1 MAQLSLPISLR
12 QLSKPPGP
20 RKDNSSGRLLDT
32 AKVDDNVYIHIVPL
46 IIIYIYIY
54 IYCTYL

>member
-54 IYCTYL
+54 CTYL